1 MKVNDIGTLQSGY
14 CTIVDS
20 WIYVFLVFFF
30 LLLFICLVCVCV
42 IFFFLLDI
50 YLLPI

>member
-14 CTIVDS
+14 CTIVDL
-20 WIYVFLVFFF
+20 WIYVFFFF
-30 LLLFICLVCVCV
+30 FFVIVHLFGLCVCD
-42 IFFFLLDI
+42 FFFLLDI